1 MADSPALTR
10 TIDTRVPVWPTRPSP
25 SAAIFAGALAG
36 CLNLT
41 RIVAGVAA
49 YAAGAQQSARI
60 ATTRLSRRTESSMIG
75 GRSPRSSARAAE
87 VRFPQK
93 KEGPCLAVSGRASV
107 CSALPPD
114 LRFGYR
120 PRAAADPRDQLR
132 RFAGRLH
139 RLELRRYLGDQE
151 ARR

>member
-49 YAAGAQQSARI
+49 YADGAQQSARI
-60 ATTRLSRRTESSMIG
+60 ATPRLSRRTESSMIG
-75 GRSPRSSARAAE
+75 GEAHPGHRQGRRRCASPKRRRGRVWQSPGVRPFAALY
-87 VRFPQK
+87 R
-93 KEGPCLAVSGRASV
+93 LI
-107 CSALPPD
+107 
-114 LRFGYR
+114 FGS
-120 PRAAADPRDQLR
+120 DTD
-132 RFAGRLH
+132 
-139 RLELRRYLGDQE
+139 
-151 ARR
+151 